1 MAQQNSFDLV
11 SEIDLQEVDNAFNQ
25 AMKELATRYDF
36 RGSSSTM
43 EWKRLEQKI
52 VVLAEDDFKRKALV
66 DILSSKL
73 IKRNVPV
80 KAIQYGKIEEASH
93 GMLRQELTLQ
103 SGIEKENAKTIV
115 KMIKDM
121 KLKVQA
127 SIMEDQVRVTGKDKD
142 DLQKV
147 IAMLRAAEL
156 PFAMQFTNY
165 R

>member
-1 MAQQNSFDLV
+1 MAQQNSFDIV

-43 EWKRLEQKI
+43 EWKRQDQKI

-80 KAIQYGKIEEASH
+80 KAIQYGKIEEASQ
-93 GMLRQELTLQ
+93 GMIRQELTLQ

-127 SIMEDQVRVTGKDKD
+127 SIMEDQVRVSGKDKD